1 MTKPM
6 KLPII
11 LLLATGSLA
20 LAATEEHVNKRFTVQ
35 AGGTLIVNVDFGSID
50 VSTNDTGEVVVDVLR
65 KVTLA
70 TKDEEEAFLADQPIE
85 FAQEGNSLTITSR
98 TANKNNS
105 PSRGPQRTEGKYTIT
120 VPAQFGAQLKT
131 GGGTVA
137 VNDLTGDVNAAS
149 SGGGLQFARLHGPL
163 DGKTTGGPIQVTGC
177 EGMQQVK
184 TTGGR
189 IDVSGGA
196 GSFDGKTSGGPVT
209 VKNFRGS
216 VQAKSSGGPINIENV
231 TGKVDGKTSGGAI
244 SAVFASPVSDE
255 VNLATSGG
263 GVTLRV
269 PENSAFDLDA
279 STTGGSVTSELLV
292 ETTDKPSRNR
302 LRGPVN
308 GGGKTVTLHTGGGSI
323 QVRKP

>member
-6 KLPII
+6 KLSLI
-11 LLLATGSLA
+11 LLLATCFLTH
-20 LAATEEHVNKRFTVQ
+20 AATEEHISKRFTVT
-35 AGGTLIVNVDFGSID
+35 AGGTLVVNVDFGSID
-50 VSTNDTGEVVVDVLR
+50 VSTNDTSEVVVDVLR
-65 KVTLA
+65 KVTRA
-70 TKDEEEAFLADQPIE
+70 TKDEEEAFLADRPVE
-85 FAQEGNSLTITSR
+85 FSQEGNTLTILSQ
-98 TANKNNS
+98 AASKNTGA
-105 PSRGPQRTEGKYTIT
+105 SRGPQRTEGKYTIT
-120 VPAQFGAQLKT
+120 VPAQFAAQLKT

-149 SGGGLQFARLHGPL
+149 NGGGLQFARLHGPL

-177 EGMQQVK
+177 EGTQQVK

-209 VKNFRGS
+209 VKDFRGS
-216 VQAKSSGGPINIENV
+216 VQVKSSGGPIDIENV

-244 SAVFASPVSDE
+244 SAQFASPLSEDVSL
-255 VNLATSGG
+255 VTSGG

-279 STTGGSVTSELLV
+279 STTGGSVSSELSV
-292 ETTDKPSRNR
+292 DTTDKPSRNH